1 MSKATKQNAVPALN
15 QTPGGSFTKDPAT
28 GKLTRV
34 ESTKRASTTATA
46 TADTADKAAAKAKE

>member
-1 MSKATKQNAVPALN
+1 MSKTTKAKAPVLN
-15 QTPGGSFTKDPAT
+15 TTPGGSFTKDPAT

-46 TADTADKAAAKAKE
+46 TADTADKAVAKAKE